1 MAAFASCRRSG
12 WVRLLVVILCAL
24 FIFATLG
31 APPAQALGVESV
43 ALFGLASVL
52 SAATAALGFKLAS
65 NEQGQATLQKMV
77 QDFKT
82 VAWATGFV
90 LVGSKLNGLQNGMD
104 YIKMQVQNGKTY
116 LDSRVFAW
124 VQQWL
129 AENGV
134 YNSGS
139 VSSDISAGNQYSV
152 ASLSLA
158 SFSDSVT
165 AMDSLSMNHYGYGFN
180 SSEFQHLLNL
190 AESESGI
197 DFLSLYDM
205 YFFGSWVQGNGI
217 FYQIVFCKNNG
228 NTGTFYP
235 EYTSNNQYN
244 DYNNISFFPRRYS
257 YSSKSAVISM
267 YFNGSKYQGINQ
279 NDFVNTTIFPQA
291 PLSLTLG
298 TRSENGTV
306 LSVSGSN
313 VGLVVDSNST
323 GLSGTD
329 TLGKDV
335 VDLTLDQVLQKL
347 KDWAQDWFD
356 AGADSATNAA
366 TGALDLPLTVATGAA
381 TANPS
386 IAEDGPLV
394 WFPPFSVPIPNLR
407 TGETDTKT
415 VDQGKENASG
425 VETSTVDVA
434 ENQTVIDSLV
444 NWALSYISPDTGLF
458 SKFPLCV
465 PYDAYLLVTSSL
477 GVDSV
482 GSDSIFGASPGDLD
496 GVVSQDIETYSD
508 FQPIINIKH
517 DFELDGKTYPVELTI
532 DLTPWQP
539 LVTFFREGMALL
551 LVAELIGSE
560 FKRIRGH

>member
-1 MAAFASCRRSG
+1 MAAFASCCRSG

-31 APPAQALGVESV
+31 APPALALGVESV
-43 ALFGLASVL
+43 AVFGLASVL

-104 YIKMQVQNGKTY
+104 YIKMQVKNGKTY
-116 LDSRVFAW
+116 LDARVFAW

-134 YNSGS
+134 YDSGS
-139 VSSDISAGNQYSV
+139 FVPLLNSDYSVFDTGVKYSFTDLTFVNPLSIALFSQYITTWSNYNAYDWTTAVVYFDHTNGYSSDFLPNFFCVFGN
-152 ASLSLA
+152 SLKPHSIDLTKY
-158 SFSDSVT
+158 DSYIRV
-165 AMDSLSMNHYGYGFN
+165 NYNFN
-180 SSEFQHLLNL
+180 SSDTFISAIYFHYGRYESYTTVPSRSSADYSLNHSFISYYTASNIGSL
-190 AESESGI
+190 SSNETGI
-197 DFLSLYDM
+197 
-205 YFFGSWVQGNGI
+205 
-217 FYQIVFCKNNG
+217 
-228 NTGTFYP
+228 
-235 EYTSNNQYN
+235 
-244 DYNNISFFPRRYS
+244 
-257 YSSKSAVISM
+257 
-267 YFNGSKYQGINQ
+267 
-279 NDFVNTTIFPQA
+279 
-291 PLSLTLG
+291 
-298 TRSENGTV
+298 
-306 LSVSGSN
+306 
-313 VGLVVDSNST
+313 
-323 GLSGTD
+323 SGTD

-335 VDLTLDQVLQKL
+335 IDLTLDQILEKF
-347 KDWAQDWFD
+347 KDWAQDWYD

-366 TGALDLPLTVATGAA
+366 VGAKDLPLTVATGAA

-394 WFPPFSVPIPNLR
+394 WFPSFGLPIPSLR

-415 VDQGKENASG
+415 VDQGKENASA
-425 VETSTVDVA
+425 VETPTVDVA
-434 ENQTVIDSLV
+434 ENQSVLDSLV
-444 NWALSYISPDTGLF
+444 NWALGYISPDTGIF

-477 GVDSV
+477 GVDAV

-496 GVVSQDIETYSD
+496 RVVSEGIETYSD

-517 DFELDGKTYPVELTI
+517 DFELDGVTYPLELVI
-532 DLTPWQP
+532 DLRPWQP

-551 LVAELIGSE
+551 LVAELIGAE
-560 FKRIRGH
+560 YKRIRWH

>member
-24 FIFATLG
+24 FIFATL
-31 APPAQALGVESV
+31 AVPPAQALGVESV
-43 ALFGLASVL
+43 AVFGLASVL

-129 AENGV
+129 AKNGV
-134 YNSGS
+134 YNAGQPFYNDSFLSASG
-139 VSSDISAGNQYSV
+139 ITLGQ
-152 ASLSLA
+152 SLGSLL
-158 SFSDSVT
+158 SDSPP
-165 AMDSLSMNHYGYGFN
+165 AGLSSPLISISDALSFFGISELPPNYSKWNTLKCYVGYGSTN
-180 SSEFQHLLNL
+180 STPNYSSVYFCYPSQDGSALSINRKDGYPF
-190 AESESGI
+190 SIGWNGNYSYRYDFSSSSWVSGGTYNYFLWDGLKI
-197 DFLSLYDM
+197 LGLTNFLSTY
-205 YFFGSWVQGNGI
+205 
-217 FYQIVFCKNNG
+217 
-228 NTGTFYP
+228 
-235 EYTSNNQYN
+235 
-244 DYNNISFFPRRYS
+244 
-257 YSSKSAVISM
+257 
-267 YFNGSKYQGINQ
+267 
-279 NDFVNTTIFPQA
+279 
-291 PLSLTLG
+291 
-298 TRSENGTV
+298 
-306 LSVSGSN
+306 GSN
-313 VGLVVDSNST
+313 DT

-335 VDLTLDQVLQKL
+335 VDLTLDQILEKL
-347 KDWAQDWFD
+347 KEWAQDWYD

-366 TGALDLPLTVATGAA
+366 AGAKDLPLTVAAGAA

-386 IAEDGPLV
+386 IAEDGSLV

-415 VDQGKENASG
+415 VDQGKENASAA
-425 VETSTVDVA
+425 ETSTVDVA

-477 GVDSV
+477 GVDAV
-482 GSDSIFGASPGDLD
+482 GSDSIFGASPGDLE
-496 GVVSQDIETYSD
+496 GVVSQDIDTYSD

-539 LVTFFREGMALL
+539 FVTFFREGMALL
-551 LVAELIGSE
+551 LIAELIGSE

>member
-12 WVRLLVVILCAL
+12 CVRVLVLILCAL
-24 FIFATLG
+24 FIFATLA
-31 APPAQALGVESV
+31 APPAHALGVESV
-43 ALFGLASVL
+43 AVFGLASVL

-90 LVGSKLNGLQNGMD
+90 LVGSRLNGLQNGMD

-116 LDSRVFAW
+116 LDERVFAW

-129 AENGV
+129 AQNGV
-134 YNSGS
+134 YNSDS
-139 VSSDISAGNQYSV
+139 VSFPDYSNV
-152 ASLSLA
+152 PTVNRNLLSKSIVLSLFP
-158 SFSDSVT
+158 SESLLLFNNVFQKYNLTDDFLNSNTIQYYYSKLNSSVT
-165 AMDSLSMNHYGYGFN
+165 VYVFENV
-180 SSEFQHLLNL
+180 
-190 AESESGI
+190 AESYNVIKVNDAECVSPYAG
-197 DFLSLYDM
+197 Y
-205 YFFGSWVQGNGI
+205 YFQTDAV
-217 FYQIVFCKNNG
+217 YCK
-228 NTGTFYP
+228 
-235 EYTSNNQYN
+235 
-244 DYNNISFFPRRYS
+244 YS
-257 YSSKSAVISM
+257 YSYGKNTGYS
-267 YFNGSKYQGINQ
+267 QNQ
-279 NDFVNTTIFPQA
+279 N
-291 PLSLTLG
+291 LGYLTLKLAM
-298 TRSENGTV
+298 TKLLNKYTNDIEYYFM
-306 LSVSGSN
+306 SN
-313 VGLVVDSNST
+313 YGNVITSANNT

-347 KDWAQDWFD
+347 KEWAQDWFD
-356 AGADSATNAA
+356 AGADSATNSA
-366 TGALDLPLTVATGAA
+366 TGALDLPLTVSAGAA

-394 WFPPFSVPIPNLR
+394 WFPSFGVPIPTLR
-407 TGETDTKT
+407 SGETDSKT
-415 VDQGKENASG
+415 VDQGKENASA

-444 NWALSYISPDTGLF
+444 NWALNYISPDTGLF

-477 GVDSV
+477 GVDAV
-482 GSDSIFGASPGDLD
+482 GSDSIFGASPGDLE
-496 GVVSQDIETYSD
+496 GVVSQDIDTYSD

-517 DFELDGKTYPVELTI
+517 DFELDGVTYPLDVTI

-539 LVTFFREGMALL
+539 FVTFFREGMALL
-551 LVAELIGSE
+551 LIAELIGSE

>member
-1 MAAFASCRRSG
+1 MAYFASYRRSG
-12 WVRLLVVILCAL
+12 WVRLLVLILCAL

-43 ALFGLASVL
+43 AVFGLASVL
-52 SAATAALGFKLAS
+52 SAATAALGFKLSS

-104 YIKMQVQNGKTY
+104 YIKMQVVNGKTY

-129 AENGV
+129 AQNGV
-134 YNSGS
+134 YNTGSITSTITSSGKYS
-139 VSSDISAGNQYSV
+139 MASISYGSLLSAAS
-152 ASLSLA
+152 SLSLTVPNDFGYTYKPSDFSILYNKA
-158 SFSDSVT
+158 SSEVD
-165 AMDSLSMNHYGYGFN
+165 LSEYDIFIISYWYQSNGILYLINFYKSSGN
-180 SSEFQHLLNL
+180 SSMFTPVVRDNGLWFP
-190 AESESGI
+190 SGYV
-197 DFLSLYDM
+197 FYDKSVIRPQAIM
-205 YFFGSWVQGNGI
+205 RFDGV
-217 FYQIVFCKNNG
+217 
-228 NTGTFYP
+228 
-235 EYTSNNQYN
+235 EYTPVNQSSFIHYNSNFGGQTWSLVPALN
-244 DYNNISFFPRRYS
+244 
-257 YSSKSAVISM
+257 SSST
-267 YFNGSKYQGINQ
+267 GC
-279 NDFVNTTIFPQA
+279 
-291 PLSLTLG
+291 G
-298 TRSENGTV
+298 T
-306 LSVSGSN
+306 SN
-313 VGLVVDSNST
+313 LGLVESASNTT

-335 VDLTLDQVLQKL
+335 VDLTLDQILEKL
-347 KDWAQDWFD
+347 KEWAQDWYD

-366 TGALDLPLTVATGAA
+366 AGAKDLPLTVATGAA

-394 WFPPFSVPIPNLR
+394 WFPPFSIPIPNLR
-407 TGETDTKT
+407 TGETDSKT
-415 VDQGKENASG
+415 VDQGKENASA

-477 GVDSV
+477 GVDAV

-496 GVVSQDIETYSD
+496 GVVSQDTETYSD

-517 DFELDGKTYPVELTI
+517 DFELDGVTYPLDVTI

-551 LVAELIGSE
+551 LVAELIGAE

>member
-12 WVRLLVVILCAL
+12 WVRVLVVILCAL
-24 FIFATLG
+24 FIFATIG
-31 APPAQALGVESV
+31 APPAHALAVESV
-43 ALFGLASVL
+43 AVFGLASVL

-104 YIKMQVQNGKTY
+104 YIKMQVKEGKTY
-116 LDSRVFAW
+116 LDARVFAW

-129 AENGV
+129 AQNGV
-134 YNSGS
+134 YDSGS
-139 VSSDISAGNQYSV
+139 FVPFLNSDYSVFDTGVRYSFTDLTFVNPLSISLFSQYITTWSNYNAYDWTSAVVFFDNTFGYSSDFLPNFFCVFGN
-152 ASLSLA
+152 SLKPHSIDLTRY
-158 SFSDSVT
+158 DSYIRI
-165 AMDSLSMNHYGYGFN
+165 HYNFN
-180 SSEFQHLLNL
+180 SSDTFISAIYFHSGLY
-190 AESESGI
+190 ES
-197 DFLSLYDM
+197 
-205 YFFGSWVQGNGI
+205 
-217 FYQIVFCKNNG
+217 
-228 NTGTFYP
+228 
-235 EYTSNNQYN
+235 YTTVS
-244 DYNNISFFPRRYS
+244 SS
-257 YSSKSAVISM
+257 SSKDYSLNHSFIS
-267 YFNGSKYQGINQ
+267 YYTASNIGSLSSNQ
-279 NDFVNTTIFPQA
+279 
-291 PLSLTLG
+291 
-298 TRSENGTV
+298 
-306 LSVSGSN
+306 
-313 VGLVVDSNST
+313 T

-335 VDLTLDQVLQKL
+335 IDLTLDQILQKL
-347 KDWAQDWFD
+347 KEWAQDWFD

-366 TGALDLPLTVATGAA
+366 TGAQDLPLTVATGAA

-394 WFPPFSVPIPNLR
+394 WFPSFGLPIPKLR

-415 VDQGKENASG
+415 VDQGKENASAA
-425 VETSTVDVA
+425 ETSTVDVA
-434 ENQTVIDSLV
+434 ENQSVINSLV
-444 NWALSYISPDTGLF
+444 NWALNYISPDTGLF

-477 GVDSV
+477 GVDAV
-482 GSDSIFGASPGDLD
+482 GSDSIFGASPGDLE
-496 GVVSQDIETYSD
+496 GVVSQDIDTYSD

-539 LVTFFREGMALL
+539 FVTFFREGMALL
-551 LVAELIGSE
+551 LIAELIGSE

>member
-1 MAAFASCRRSG
+1 MAFFASYRRSG
-12 WVRLLVVILCAL
+12 WVRLLVLILCAL

-43 ALFGLASVL
+43 AVFGLASVL
-52 SAATAALGFKLAS
+52 SAATAALGFKLSS

-129 AENGV
+129 AQNGV
-134 YNSGS
+134 YDAGGVVSDGS
-139 VSSDISAGNQYSV
+139 LLDLSSDSTIY
-152 ASLSLA
+152 
-158 SFSDSVT
+158 T
-165 AMDSLSMNHYGYGFN
+165 DSLSKNSISFSQALEFIGASSLDFSSNRYNVESMWNSDSLCILFTNDSYFPNEHNYFVQYGNSSSWPLIRWEDYSLGNMGASWKSNQSHFSAYYSASSKGWQDFSNSYLNIRQNLVSNHNVVGIMNH
-180 SSEFQHLLNL
+180 
-190 AESESGI
+190 
-197 DFLSLYDM
+197 
-205 YFFGSWVQGNGI
+205 GN
-217 FYQIVFCKNNG
+217 YW
-228 NTGTFYP
+228 
-235 EYTSNNQYN
+235 
-244 DYNNISFFPRRYS
+244 
-257 YSSKSAVISM
+257 
-267 YFNGSKYQGINQ
+267 
-279 NDFVNTTIFPQA
+279 
-291 PLSLTLG
+291 
-298 TRSENGTV
+298 
-306 LSVSGSN
+306 SVSAN
-313 VGLVVDSNST
+313 NT

-335 VDLTLDQVLQKL
+335 VDLTLDQILEKL
-347 KDWAQDWFD
+347 KEWAQDWYD

-366 TGALDLPLTVATGAA
+366 AGAKDLPLTVATGAA

-394 WFPPFSVPIPNLR
+394 WFPPFSIPIPNLR

-415 VDQGKENASG
+415 VDQGKENASA

-477 GVDSV
+477 GVDAV

>member
-24 FIFATLG
+24 FIFATLA

-43 ALFGLASVL
+43 AVFGLASVL

-90 LVGSKLNGLQNGMD
+90 LVGSKLNGLQHGMD

-116 LDSRVFAW
+116 LDERVFAW

-134 YNSGS
+134 YNDGSLTVNIGQTSGQFVLGKNLTLNQTFDVLLS
-139 VSSDISAGNQYSV
+139 FVKYNSSLKKYFDYIISNYPDILNYQYYMIGYNEYTPILTIQGFNDCVFDKNVSIDKYYYNVFNDDHVSKINLLKYDTVGYWSGLRNGIITGGQRT
-152 ASLSLA
+152 L
-158 SFSDSVT
+158 T
-165 AMDSLSMNHYGYGFN
+165 DSLYLSPATWTNYSFTK
-180 SSEFQHLLNL
+180 NL
-190 AESESGI
+190 PELY
-197 DFLSLYDM
+197 LS
-205 YFFGSWVQGNGI
+205 
-217 FYQIVFCKNNG
+217 
-228 NTGTFYP
+228 
-235 EYTSNNQYN
+235 
-244 DYNNISFFPRRYS
+244 
-257 YSSKSAVISM
+257 
-267 YFNGSKYQGINQ
+267 
-279 NDFVNTTIFPQA
+279 
-291 PLSLTLG
+291 SLTDAII
-298 TRSENGTV
+298 N
-306 LSVSGSN
+306 N
-313 VGLVVDSNST
+313 NDT

-335 VDLTLDQVLQKL
+335 VDLTLDQVLEKL
-347 KDWAQDWFD
+347 KEWAQDWFD

-366 TGALDLPLTVATGAA
+366 TGAQDLPLTVATGAA

-415 VDQGKENASG
+415 VDQGKENASAA
-425 VETSTVDVA
+425 ETSTVDVA
-434 ENQTVIDSLV
+434 ENQSVIDSLV

-477 GVDSV
+477 GVDAV

-496 GVVSQDIETYSD
+496 GVVNQDIETYSD
-508 FQPIINIKH
+508 FQPVINIKH
-517 DFELDGKTYPVELTI
+517 DFQLDGATYPIELTI

-551 LVAELIGSE
+551 LVAELIGAE

>member
-1 MAAFASCRRSG
+1 MACFASCRRSG
-12 WVRLLVVILCAL
+12 WVRVLVLILCAL

-43 ALFGLASVL
+43 AVFGLASVL

-116 LDSRVFAW
+116 LDERVFAW
-124 VQQWL
+124 VQHWL

-134 YNSGS
+134 YNSGTVTYPNYVDGS
-139 VSSDISAGNQYSV
+139 Y
-152 ASLSLA
+152 LS
-158 SFSDSVT
+158 FQ
-165 AMDSLSMNHYGYGFN
+165 SM
-180 SSEFQHLLNL
+180 S
-190 AESESGI
+190 
-197 DFLSLYDM
+197 YD
-205 YFFGSWVQGNGI
+205 
-217 FYQIVFCKNNG
+217 
-228 NTGTFYP
+228 
-235 EYTSNNQYN
+235 
-244 DYNNISFFPRRYS
+244 D
-257 YSSKSAVISM
+257 
-267 YFNGSKYQGINQ
+267 
-279 NDFVNTTIFPQA
+279 
-291 PLSLTLG
+291 
-298 TRSENGTV
+298 V
-306 LSVSGSN
+306 LSVLSIYTNISYVSDLVQHFSLDLTDKCIIVATSGTSSISEIQVFSSIPPASRIYQTSESTSELNSFYSVSLSPSIRGMSYTFVNGTYSERSIFVSN
-313 VGLVVDSNST
+313 PPITVRHYSSSVQQFWQYSNYGTANLAANDT

-335 VDLTLDQVLQKL
+335 VDLTLDQVLEKL
-347 KDWAQDWFD
+347 KEWAQDWYD

-366 TGALDLPLTVATGAA
+366 TGAKDLPLTVATGAA

-394 WFPPFSVPIPNLR
+394 WFPPFSIPIPNLR

-415 VDQGKENASG
+415 VDQGKENASA
-425 VETSTVDVA
+425 VETSMDVA
-434 ENQTVIDSLV
+434 ENQSVIDSLV

-477 GVDSV
+477 GVDAV
-482 GSDSIFGASPGDLD
+482 GSDSIFGASPGDLE
-496 GVVSQDIETYSD
+496 GVVSQDIDTYSD
-508 FQPIINIKH
+508 FQPIINIQH
-517 DFELDGKTYPVELTI
+517 DFELDGVTYPLDVTI

-551 LVAELIGSE
+551 LIAELIGSE

>member
-24 FIFATLG
+24 FIFSTFGVPA
-31 APPAQALGVESV
+31 AQALGVESV
-43 ALFGLASVL
+43 AVFGLASVL

-104 YIKMQVQNGKTY
+104 YIKMQVKNGKTY

-124 VQQWL
+124 VQKWL

-134 YNSGS
+134 YNAGSIVYPDYVSGGTLS
-139 VSSDISAGNQYSV
+139 PLVNTSFDTCFSALIASGCNVQAVEDLKSIVSYFDLTMEDGYYYAFSCRGSYRYVYKFKSADT
-152 ASLSLA
+152 SL
-158 SFSDSVT
+158 
-165 AMDSLSMNHYGYGFN
+165 NIR
-180 SSEFQHLLNL
+180 Q
-190 AESESGI
+190 
-197 DFLSLYDM
+197 
-205 YFFGSWVQGNGI
+205 
-217 FYQIVFCKNNG
+217 
-228 NTGTFYP
+228 
-235 EYTSNNQYN
+235 YTSNGKPIDVFYVTMNIIGSSPYYYAVRTSGLSFTSSTSNATSYTMFLKPYNMNIGSDN
-244 DYNNISFFPRRYS
+244 DYFDFSTLTGAV
-257 YSSKSAVISM
+257 SS
-267 YFNGSKYQGINQ
+267 G
-279 NDFVNTTIFPQA
+279 ND
-291 PLSLTLG
+291 
-298 TRSENGTV
+298 
-306 LSVSGSN
+306 
-313 VGLVVDSNST
+313 T

-335 VDLTLDQVLQKL
+335 IDLTLDQILQKL
-347 KDWAQDWFD
+347 KEWAQDWFD

-366 TGALDLPLTVATGAA
+366 TGAQDLPLTVATGAA

-394 WFPPFSVPIPNLR
+394 WFPSFGVPIPTLR

-415 VDQGKENASG
+415 VDQGKENASA

-434 ENQTVIDSLV
+434 ENQSVIDSLV
-444 NWALSYISPDTGLF
+444 NWALIYISPDTGLF

-477 GVDSV
+477 GVDAV

-496 GVVSQDIETYSD
+496 GVVNQDVETYSD

-517 DFELDGKTYPVELTI
+517 DFQLDGATYPIELTI

-551 LVAELIGSE
+551 LVAELIGAE
-560 FKRIRGH
+560 FKRIRWH

>member
-31 APPAQALGVESV
+31 APAAQALGVESV
-43 ALFGLASVL
+43 AVFGLASVL

-104 YIKMQVQNGKTY
+104 YIKMQVKNGKTY
-116 LDSRVFAW
+116 LDARVFAW

-134 YNSGS
+134 YDVGSFSQPLFSGS
-139 VSSDISAGNQYSV
+139 SSFSHTFVSSDFYTGVSVGSILSNYGISV
-152 ASLSLA
+152 P
-158 SFSDSVT
+158 
-165 AMDSLSMNHYGYGFN
+165 
-180 SSEFQHLLNL
+180 SSW
-190 AESESGI
+190 SS
-197 DFLSLYDM
+197 DFLSYVLPSGYCLAFRYSSSGILQELSYGLVDVSMTYDFVITAGGGT
-205 YFFGSWVQGNGI
+205 YWPDAGDFTTTLFTIGSTSFLINSYYNRGYPGGATSFTVAGPNGAR
-217 FYQIVFCKNNG
+217 
-228 NTGTFYP
+228 
-235 EYTSNNQYN
+235 YTSSQLY
-244 DYNNISFFPRRYS
+244 
-257 YSSKSAVISM
+257 
-267 YFNGSKYQGINQ
+267 
-279 NDFVNTTIFPQA
+279 
-291 PLSLTLG
+291 G
-298 TRSENGTV
+298 T
-306 LSVSGSN
+306 N
-313 VGLVVDSNST
+313 VGNLSASNDT

-335 VDLTLDQVLQKL
+335 IDLTLDQILQKL
-347 KDWAQDWFD
+347 KEWAQDWFD

-366 TGALDLPLTVATGAA
+366 TGAQDLPLTVATGAA

-394 WFPPFSVPIPNLR
+394 WFPSFGLPIPSLR
-407 TGETDTKT
+407 TGETDTNT
-415 VDQGKENASG
+415 VDQGKENASAA
-425 VETSTVDVA
+425 ETSTVDVA
-434 ENQTVIDSLV
+434 ENQSVINSLV
-444 NWALSYISPDTGLF
+444 NWALNYISPDTGLF

-496 GVVSQDIETYSD
+496 GVVNQDIETYSD

-517 DFELDGKTYPVELTI
+517 DFHLDGATYPIELTI

-551 LVAELIGSE
+551 LVAELIGAE
-560 FKRIRGH
+560 FKRIRGIK

>member
-12 WVRLLVVILCAL
+12 FVRVLVVILCAF

-31 APPAQALGVESV
+31 APAAQALGVESV
-43 ALFGLASVL
+43 AVFGLASVL

-104 YIKMQVQNGKTY
+104 YIKMQVKNGKTY

-124 VQQWL
+124 VQKWL

-134 YNSGS
+134 YNAGVHVPGSDFVVGAQFSGYYGGVTDFVSRFDQYVSGSSDRFKSVVQHYNISVDSPLLFSLSYYRGYIWSVGVIKTLPVKSTLKFFDYGLSPYYSYIYSTDDYGTNFVQDIYRVYENGTFESILNNKQYSQELPVSLEIRQVSSHYEGLLSNLDS
-139 VSSDISAGNQYSV
+139 VSSA
-152 ASLSLA
+152 
-158 SFSDSVT
+158 
-165 AMDSLSMNHYGYGFN
+165 
-180 SSEFQHLLNL
+180 
-190 AESESGI
+190 
-197 DFLSLYDM
+197 
-205 YFFGSWVQGNGI
+205 
-217 FYQIVFCKNNG
+217 
-228 NTGTFYP
+228 
-235 EYTSNNQYN
+235 N
-244 DYNNISFFPRRYS
+244 D
-257 YSSKSAVISM
+257 
-267 YFNGSKYQGINQ
+267 
-279 NDFVNTTIFPQA
+279 
-291 PLSLTLG
+291 
-298 TRSENGTV
+298 
-306 LSVSGSN
+306 
-313 VGLVVDSNST
+313 T

-335 VDLTLDQVLQKL
+335 IDLTLDQILENL
-347 KDWAQDWFD
+347 KEWAQDWFD

-366 TGALDLPLTVATGAA
+366 TGAQDLPLTVATGAA

-394 WFPPFSVPIPNLR
+394 WFPSFGLPIPSLR

-415 VDQGKENASG
+415 VDQGKENASA

-434 ENQTVIDSLV
+434 ENQSVLDSLV
-444 NWALSYISPDTGLF
+444 NWALGYISPDTGIF

-477 GVDSV
+477 GVDAV

-496 GVVSQDIETYSD
+496 GVVTEGIETYSD

-517 DFELDGKTYPVELTI
+517 DFELDGVTYPLELVI
-532 DLTPWQP
+532 DLRPWQP

-551 LVAELIGSE
+551 LIAELIGAE
-560 FKRIRGH
+560 FKRIRWH

>member
-24 FIFATLG
+24 FIFATLA

-43 ALFGLASVL
+43 AVFGLASVL

-90 LVGSKLNGLQNGMD
+90 LVGSKLNGLQHGMD

-129 AENGV
+129 AQNGV
-134 YNSGS
+134 YNSGDYHYGDYA
-139 VSSDISAGNQYSV
+139 VGDV
-152 ASLSLA
+152 VK
-158 SFSDSVT
+158 FSDTSW
-165 AMDSLSMNHYGYGFN
+165 DSLTSAIN
-180 SSEFQHLLNL
+180 SSKGE
-190 AESESGI
+190 
-197 DFLSLYDM
+197 
-205 YFFGSWVQGNGI
+205 
-217 FYQIVFCKNNG
+217 K
-228 NTGTFYP
+228 
-235 EYTSNNQYN
+235 YTSILNQIKEKYN
-244 DYNNISFFPRRYS
+244 LDLAGKCYYVLSDGVSTASIYVLNKIPSELTVAKDTYHSGSVLVLKLPEEYQNGVEYYS
-257 YSSKSAVISM
+257 YYRWGLNFGTSIRDTLVYGWQFPLGFDSRGSSIYCSN
-267 YFNGSKYQGINQ
+267 Y
-279 NDFVNTTIFPQA
+279 A
-291 PLSLTLG
+291 PL
-298 TRSENGTV
+298 
-306 LSVSGSN
+306 
-313 VGLVVDSNST
+313 VGANDT

-347 KDWAQDWFD
+347 KEWAQDWFD

-415 VDQGKENASG
+415 VDQGKENASS
-425 VETSTVDVA
+425 VETSTDVA
-434 ENQTVIDSLV
+434 ENQSVIDSLV

-482 GSDSIFGASPGDLD
+482 GSDSIFGASPGDLE

-508 FQPIINIKH
+508 FQPIINIHH
-517 DFELDGKTYPVELTI
+517 DFELDGVTYPLDMTI

>member
-12 WVRLLVVILCAL
+12 WVRVLVVILCAL
-24 FIFATLG
+24 FIFATIG

-43 ALFGLASVL
+43 AVFGLASVL
-52 SAATAALGFKLAS
+52 SAATAALGFKLSS

-90 LVGSKLNGLQNGMD
+90 LVGSKLNGLKNGMD

-116 LDSRVFAW
+116 LDARVFAW

-129 AENGV
+129 AKNGV
-134 YNSGS
+134 YDSSSSSIDNPSYVVGHTYKITLVTGLTYSQLFSLLGVS
-139 VSSDISAGNQYSV
+139 VGDWSPSV
-152 ASLSLA
+152 
-158 SFSDSVT
+158 
-165 AMDSLSMNHYGYGFN
+165 FN
-180 SSEFQHLLNL
+180 SSIPANTFVSVGTNSNKIVDELRYWSVDSNFDFNL
-190 AESESGI
+190 IYTDGVWYNGYDKGFVYSNTSQV
-197 DFLSLYDM
+197 LSYGYMATGYD
-205 YFFGSWVQGNGI
+205 SWVNK
-217 FYQIVFCKNNG
+217 Y
-228 NTGTFYP
+228 NTGIRVVVPFMASRLGFY
-235 EYTSNNQYN
+235 
-244 DYNNISFFPRRYS
+244 
-257 YSSKSAVISM
+257 
-267 YFNGSKYQGINQ
+267 
-279 NDFVNTTIFPQA
+279 
-291 PLSLTLG
+291 
-298 TRSENGTV
+298 
-306 LSVSGSN
+306 GSN
-313 VGLVVDSNST
+313 VGQLSEPDNNT

-335 VDLTLDQVLQKL
+335 VDLTLDQVLEKL
-347 KDWAQDWFD
+347 KEWAQDWYD

-366 TGALDLPLTVATGAA
+366 TGAKDLPLTVATGAA

-415 VDQGKENASG
+415 VDQGKENASA
-425 VETSTVDVA
+425 VETSTDVA
-434 ENQTVIDSLV
+434 ENQSVIDSLV

-477 GVDSV
+477 GVDAV

-551 LVAELIGSE
+551 LIAELIGAE

>member
-12 WVRLLVVILCAL
+12 SVRFLVLILCAL

-43 ALFGLASVL
+43 AVFGLASVL
-52 SAATAALGFKLAS
+52 SAATAALGFKLSS

-104 YIKMQVQNGKTY
+104 YIKMHVQEGKTY
-116 LDSRVFAW
+116 LDARVFAW

-129 AENGV
+129 AKNGV
-134 YNSGS
+134 YDEG
-139 VSSDISAGNQYSV
+139 
-152 ASLSLA
+152 
-158 SFSDSVT
+158 
-165 AMDSLSMNHYGYGFN
+165 
-180 SSEFQHLLNL
+180 
-190 AESESGI
+190 GI
-197 DFLSLYDM
+197 
-205 YFFGSWVQGNGI
+205 
-217 FYQIVFCKNNG
+217 
-228 NTGTFYP
+228 
-235 EYTSNNQYN
+235 
-244 DYNNISFFPRRYS
+244 
-257 YSSKSAVISM
+257 A
-267 YFNGSKYQGINQ
+267 
-279 NDFVNTTIFPQA
+279 
-291 PLSLTLG
+291 
-298 TRSENGTV
+298 
-306 LSVSGSN
+306 
-313 VGLVVDSNST
+313 VDSNMFSEQGILNASGGASSFPIGVNWRLKDGSFFIRDSATFSFSEVQTYFHLDGLPNISGSYPWDTVRWVCGWNKKNNKFCIVYSRNNSFSLSIQSVNGVRRLSASMSPEGYTSTDNGKTWRFEDYYSPDYLWTLDGSNDVNGLANFLPMVNSANNT

-335 VDLTLDQVLQKL
+335 VDLTLDQILEKL
-347 KDWAQDWFD
+347 KEWAQDWYD

-366 TGALDLPLTVATGAA
+366 TGAKDLPLTVATGAA

-415 VDQGKENASG
+415 VDQGKENASS
-425 VETSTVDVA
+425 VETSTDVA
-434 ENQTVIDSLV
+434 ENQSVIDSLV
-444 NWALSYISPDTGLF
+444 NWALNYISPDTGLF

-477 GVDSV
+477 GVDAV

-517 DFELDGKTYPVELTI
+517 DFQLDGATYPLELVI

-551 LVAELIGSE
+551 LIAELIGAE

>member
-12 WVRLLVVILCAL
+12 FVRVLVVILCAL
-24 FIFATLG
+24 FILATLA

-43 ALFGLASVL
+43 AVFGLASVL
-52 SAATAALGFKLAS
+52 SAVTAALGFKLAS
-65 NEQGQATLQKMV
+65 NDQGQATLEKMV

-116 LDSRVFAW
+116 LDARVFAW

-129 AENGV
+129 AQNGV
-134 YNSGS
+134 YETSGISIDYSELDNFKSGYIS
-139 VSSDISAGNQYSV
+139 VSNLFFSATLSDVISAAAATGKFPDDAISK
-152 ASLSLA
+152 
-158 SFSDSVT
+158 
-165 AMDSLSMNHYGYGFN
+165 FN
-180 SSEFQHLLNL
+180 SMASEYNLYNSSHYVGFCLSYSARGIAYIACYPKSCFSSWSKSGGYWGISHIKRDDYPENKFGYYDYCSTYEGGKFHKSTYTTYFDRLYAGL
-190 AESESGI
+190 AENAG
-197 DFLSLYDM
+197 DW
-205 YFFGSWVQGNGI
+205 YFYGVGS
-217 FYQIVFCKNNG
+217 Y
-228 NTGTFYP
+228 
-235 EYTSNNQYN
+235 
-244 DYNNISFFPRRYS
+244 
-257 YSSKSAVISM
+257 
-267 YFNGSKYQGINQ
+267 
-279 NDFVNTTIFPQA
+279 
-291 PLSLTLG
+291 
-298 TRSENGTV
+298 
-306 LSVSGSN
+306 SVSGN
-313 VGLVVDSNST
+313 DT

-347 KDWAQDWFD
+347 KECAQDWFD

-415 VDQGKENASG
+415 VDQGKENASAA
-425 VETSTVDVA
+425 EASTVDVA
-434 ENQTVIDSLV
+434 ENQSVIDSLV
-444 NWALSYISPDTGLF
+444 NWALNYISPDTGLF

-477 GVDSV
+477 GVDAV
-482 GSDSIFGASPGDLD
+482 GSDSIFGASPGDLE
-496 GVVSQDIETYSD
+496 GVVSQDIDTYSD

-517 DFELDGKTYPVELTI
+517 DFELDGKTYPVDFTI

-551 LVAELIGSE
+551 LVAGLIGSE

>member
-1 MAAFASCRRSG
+1 MAAFASFRRSG
-12 WVRLLVVILCAL
+12 WVRLLVVILCAF
-24 FIFATLG
+24 FIFATLA

-43 ALFGLASVL
+43 AVFGLASVL

-116 LDSRVFAW
+116 LDARVFAW

-129 AENGV
+129 AQNGV
-134 YNSGS
+134 YNSSASIDSNIDLSGS
-139 VSSDISAGNQYSV
+139 GSLVSTLPRLSYSEFYNYCSSVYDSQDMQHFNSLITQYS
-152 ASLSLA
+152 
-158 SFSDSVT
+158 
-165 AMDSLSMNHYGYGFN
+165 
-180 SSEFQHLLNL
+180 
-190 AESESGI
+190 I
-197 DFLSLYDM
+197 DFSFYSAFEFYKSVD
-205 YFFGSWVQGNGI
+205 GSNHRYYYI
-217 FYQIVFCKNNG
+217 FCA
-228 NTGTFYP
+228 
-235 EYTSNNQYN
+235 SNN
-244 DYNNISFFPRRYS
+244 
-257 YSSKSAVISM
+257 
-267 YFNGSKYQGINQ
+267 SKYKK
-279 NDFVNTTIFPQA
+279 DWHWEA
-291 PLSLTLG
+291 YSA
-298 TRSENGTV
+298 
-306 LSVSGSN
+306 LSVSDMVKFGDGSPGTVYN
-313 VGLVVDSNST
+313 QMMYIGLFTDLNSKEQGQTIVSNIGRYVDGNDT

-335 VDLTLDQVLQKL
+335 VDLTLDQVLEKL
-347 KDWAQDWFD
+347 KEWAQDWFD
-356 AGADSATNAA
+356 TGADSVTNSA

-394 WFPPFSVPIPNLR
+394 WFPSFGVPVPTLR

-415 VDQGKENASG
+415 VDQGKENASSA
-425 VETSTVDVA
+425 ETSTVDVA

-477 GVDSV
+477 GVDAV

-496 GVVSQDIETYSD
+496 GVVNQDIETYSD
-508 FQPIINIKH
+508 FQPVINIKH
-517 DFELDGKTYPVELTI
+517 DFQLDGATYPIELTI

-551 LVAELIGSE
+551 LVAELIGAE

>member
-1 MAAFASCRRSG
+1 MACFASYRRSG
-12 WVRLLVVILCAL
+12 WVRFLVLILCAL
-24 FIFATLG
+24 FIVATIG
-31 APPAQALGVESV
+31 APPAHALGVESV
-43 ALFGLASVL
+43 AVFGLASVL

-134 YNSGS
+134 YNST
-139 VSSDISAGNQYSV
+139 QYV
-152 ASLSLA
+152 NP
-158 SFSDSVT
+158 SFSDGDKYKPVVSMSQDQVLNLFNSNDSSIFSSVISHFNLHLT
-165 AMDSLSMNHYGYGFN
+165 DKIFELMRVYHNGKYRWDVMIFNDTIMNNSYSVESLVSTGVTYFYIGPFSVSTYYYNGSSFIHTTTSTYLHLGYYSFDNSPYNPTIGCSNSVVVSLS
-180 SSEFQHLLNL
+180 
-190 AESESGI
+190 
-197 DFLSLYDM
+197 
-205 YFFGSWVQGNGI
+205 
-217 FYQIVFCKNNG
+217 
-228 NTGTFYP
+228 
-235 EYTSNNQYN
+235 SN
-244 DYNNISFFPRRYS
+244 D
-257 YSSKSAVISM
+257 
-267 YFNGSKYQGINQ
+267 
-279 NDFVNTTIFPQA
+279 
-291 PLSLTLG
+291 
-298 TRSENGTV
+298 
-306 LSVSGSN
+306 
-313 VGLVVDSNST
+313 T

-335 VDLTLDQVLQKL
+335 IDLTLDQVLQKL
-347 KDWAQDWFD
+347 KEWAQDWFD

-366 TGALDLPLTVATGAA
+366 TGAQDLPLTVATGAA

-415 VDQGKENASG
+415 VDQGKENASAS
-425 VETSTVDVA
+425 ETSTVDVA

-444 NWALSYISPDTGLF
+444 NWALNYISPDTGLF

-477 GVDSV
+477 GVDAV
-482 GSDSIFGASPGDLD
+482 GSDTIFGASPGDLE
-496 GVVSQDIETYSD
+496 GVVSQDIDTYSD

-517 DFELDGKTYPVELTI
+517 DFELDGATYPIELTI

-551 LVAELIGSE
+551 LVAELIGAE

>member
-1 MAAFASCRRSG
+1 MASFASYRRSG
-12 WVRLLVVILCAL
+12 WVRLLVLILCAL
-24 FIFATLG
+24 FIFATIG
-31 APPAQALGVESV
+31 APHAQALGVESV
-43 ALFGLASVL
+43 AVFGLASVL
-52 SAATAALGFKLAS
+52 SAATAALGFKLS
-65 NEQGQATLQKMV
+65 SDEQGQATLQKMV

-104 YIKMQVQNGKTY
+104 YIKMQVANGKTY

-129 AENGV
+129 AKNGV
-134 YNSGS
+134 YDVSDYVVNDDYFNSLVDGSS
-139 VSSDISAGNQYSV
+139 VSIQNNSFSSVFSAFSSYFSDKNIDFSV
-152 ASLSLA
+152 FQSIINHYNLSLDGKIFNMYYDDA
-158 SFSDSVT
+158 TSEYRFNVANDVYDSGIVAKYDGYNNGTRGHSDYATARFSDTTSSYNAKFYRSV
-165 AMDSLSMNHYGYGFN
+165 
-180 SSEFQHLLNL
+180 
-190 AESESGI
+190 
-197 DFLSLYDM
+197 
-205 YFFGSWVQGNGI
+205 NG
-217 FYQIVFCKNNG
+217 VF
-228 NTGTFYP
+228 
-235 EYTSNNQYN
+235 S
-244 DYNNISFFPRRYS
+244 
-257 YSSKSAVISM
+257 
-267 YFNGSKYQGINQ
+267 
-279 NDFVNTTIFPQA
+279 
-291 PLSLTLG
+291 
-298 TRSENGTV
+298 
-306 LSVSGSN
+306 SGSN
-313 VGLVVDSNST
+313 VVMNTVFLTPVWFLSDSRYSYYIGSSVSISAIGNNNT

-335 VDLTLDQVLQKL
+335 VDLTLDQVLEKL
-347 KDWAQDWFD
+347 KEWAQDWYD

-366 TGALDLPLTVATGAA
+366 TGAKDLPLTVATGAA

-394 WFPPFSVPIPNLR
+394 WFPPFSIPIPNLR

-415 VDQGKENASG
+415 VDQGKENASA

-477 GVDSV
+477 GVDAV

-517 DFELDGKTYPVELTI
+517 DFQLDGATYPLELVI

-551 LVAELIGSE
+551 LIAELIGAE

>member
-12 WVRLLVVILCAL
+12 WVRVLVVILCAL

-43 ALFGLASVL
+43 AVFGLASVL
-52 SAATAALGFKLAS
+52 SAATAALGFKLSS

-134 YNSGS
+134 YDSGS
-139 VSSDISAGNQYSV
+139 IVYPDYVSGGTLSPLVNNSFDTCFSALIAAGCNVQAVEDLKSIVSYFDLTMEDGYYYSFSCRGSYRYVYKFKSADTSLSIRQYTENSKPIDVFYVTLNIIGSSPYYYGVRTSSLSFSSSTSYATYYTMFLNPYIMNIGSNKDYFDFSTLSGAVSSGN
-152 ASLSLA
+152 
-158 SFSDSVT
+158 D
-165 AMDSLSMNHYGYGFN
+165 
-180 SSEFQHLLNL
+180 
-190 AESESGI
+190 
-197 DFLSLYDM
+197 
-205 YFFGSWVQGNGI
+205 
-217 FYQIVFCKNNG
+217 
-228 NTGTFYP
+228 
-235 EYTSNNQYN
+235 
-244 DYNNISFFPRRYS
+244 
-257 YSSKSAVISM
+257 
-267 YFNGSKYQGINQ
+267 
-279 NDFVNTTIFPQA
+279 
-291 PLSLTLG
+291 
-298 TRSENGTV
+298 
-306 LSVSGSN
+306 
-313 VGLVVDSNST
+313 T

-335 VDLTLDQVLQKL
+335 IDLTLDQVLEKL
-347 KDWAQDWFD
+347 KEWAQDWFD

-366 TGALDLPLTVATGAA
+366 TGAQDLPLTVATGAA

-415 VDQGKENASG
+415 VDQGKENASS
-425 VETSTVDVA
+425 VETSTDVA
-434 ENQTVIDSLV
+434 ENQSVIDSLV

-477 GVDSV
+477 GVDAV

>member
-43 ALFGLASVL
+43 AVFGLASVL

-90 LVGSKLNGLQNGMD
+90 LVGSKLNGLQDGMD

-116 LDSRVFAW
+116 LDSRVLAW

-129 AENGV
+129 AKNGV
-134 YNSGS
+134 YETSGISIDYSELDNFKSGYIS
-139 VSSDISAGNQYSV
+139 VSNLFFSATLSDVISASAATGKFPDDAISKFN
-152 ASLSLA
+152 SLA
-158 SFSDSVT
+158 SEYN
-165 AMDSLSMNHYGYGFN
+165 LYN
-180 SSEFQHLLNL
+180 SSDYV
-190 AESESGI
+190 G
-197 DFLSLYDM
+197 
-205 YFFGSWVQGNGI
+205 
-217 FYQIVFCKNNG
+217 FCL
-228 NTGTFYP
+228 
-235 EYTSNNQYN
+235 
-244 DYNNISFFPRRYS
+244 S
-257 YSSKSAVISM
+257 YSSRGIAYIACYPKSCFAIWSKSGGYWGISHVERHDYPENKFGYYDYCTTYDGGKFHKSTYTT
-267 YFNGSKYQGINQ
+267 YFDRLQTGLAEQAGDWYFYGVGSY
-279 NDFVNTTIFPQA
+279 
-291 PLSLTLG
+291 
-298 TRSENGTV
+298 
-306 LSVSGSN
+306 SVSGN
-313 VGLVVDSNST
+313 DT

-347 KDWAQDWFD
+347 KEWAQDWFD

-415 VDQGKENASG
+415 VDQGKENASAA
-425 VETSTVDVA
+425 ETSTVDVA

-477 GVDSV
+477 GVEAV
-482 GSDSIFGASPGDLD
+482 GSDSIFGASPGDLE

-517 DFELDGKTYPVELTI
+517 DFELDGVTYPIELVI
-532 DLTPWQP
+532 DLTSWQP

>member
-1 MAAFASCRRSG
+1 MAAFASYRRSG
-12 WVRLLVVILCAL
+12 WVRVLVLILCAL
-24 FIFATLG
+24 FIFSTIG
-31 APPAQALGVESV
+31 APPAHALGVESV
-43 ALFGLASVL
+43 AVFGLASVL

-104 YIKMQVQNGKTY
+104 YIKMQVLNGKTY
-116 LDSRVFAW
+116 LDERVFAW

-129 AENGV
+129 AQNGV
-134 YNSGS
+134 YAVEGVQFPSYTNGQVISFSGHSLASMQSFYSVEEFSNFSSVFSHFNLDSSGSFPFNLSKNTSSSYTSYGVTYCSWLSYDYPISVILNSVFTTLYCDAAKLYGTHYYYYVNVYNDGSTSFNSRFLVDGYQTYALKFVSDARSSVFSNVGSFS
-139 VSSDISAGNQYSV
+139 VSSGN
-152 ASLSLA
+152 
-158 SFSDSVT
+158 D
-165 AMDSLSMNHYGYGFN
+165 
-180 SSEFQHLLNL
+180 
-190 AESESGI
+190 
-197 DFLSLYDM
+197 
-205 YFFGSWVQGNGI
+205 
-217 FYQIVFCKNNG
+217 
-228 NTGTFYP
+228 
-235 EYTSNNQYN
+235 
-244 DYNNISFFPRRYS
+244 
-257 YSSKSAVISM
+257 
-267 YFNGSKYQGINQ
+267 
-279 NDFVNTTIFPQA
+279 
-291 PLSLTLG
+291 
-298 TRSENGTV
+298 
-306 LSVSGSN
+306 
-313 VGLVVDSNST
+313 T

-335 VDLTLDQVLQKL
+335 IDLTLDQILQKL
-347 KDWAQDWFD
+347 KEWAQDWFD

-366 TGALDLPLTVATGAA
+366 TGALDLPLTVSAGAA

-394 WFPPFSVPIPNLR
+394 WFPSFGVPVPTLR

-415 VDQGKENASG
+415 VDQGKENASA

-477 GVDSV
+477 GVDAV
-482 GSDSIFGASPGDLD
+482 GSDSIFGASPGDLE
-496 GVVSQDIETYSD
+496 GVVSQDIDTYSD

-517 DFELDGKTYPVELTI
+517 DFELDGVTYPLDLTI

-551 LVAELIGSE
+551 LVAELIGTE

>member
-24 FIFATLG
+24 FIFATLA

-43 ALFGLASVL
+43 AVFGLASVL
-52 SAATAALGFKLAS
+52 SAATAALGFKLA
-65 NEQGQATLQKMV
+65 NNAEGQATLQKMV

-116 LDSRVFAW
+116 LDERVFAW

-134 YNSGS
+134 YDSGEYVNPSFNEGDLYKPSVKMSVDQLLALFPSSDAEKFSSVISHFNLDLNNRIIEFQRIYFKRNRWIVLVFPNTVFNESYS
-139 VSSDISAGNQYSV
+139 VSFDSFGFARTSFISGINGYYLDS
-152 ASLSLA
+152 
-158 SFSDSVT
+158 SDS
-165 AMDSLSMNHYGYGFN
+165 
-180 SSEFQHLLNL
+180 
-190 AESESGI
+190 
-197 DFLSLYDM
+197 
-205 YFFGSWVQGNGI
+205 
-217 FYQIVFCKNNG
+217 
-228 NTGTFYP
+228 
-235 EYTSNNQYN
+235 
-244 DYNNISFFPRRYS
+244 
-257 YSSKSAVISM
+257 
-267 YFNGSKYQGINQ
+267 FNGSLFTNPLNLGYYSIPNEGYSP
-279 NDFVNTTIFPQA
+279 TIGCSNA
-291 PLSLTLG
+291 
-298 TRSENGTV
+298 V
-306 LSVSGSN
+306 LVSQSSHN
-313 VGLVVDSNST
+313 T

-335 VDLTLDQVLQKL
+335 IDLTLDQVLQKL
-347 KDWAQDWFD
+347 KEWAQDWFD

-394 WFPPFSVPIPNLR
+394 WFPSFGVPLPTLR

-415 VDQGKENASG
+415 VDQGKENASA

-434 ENQTVIDSLV
+434 ENQSVIDSLV

-477 GVDSV
+477 GVNAV
-482 GSDSIFGASPGDLD
+482 GSDSIFGASPGDLE
-496 GVVSQDIETYSD
+496 GVVSQDIDTYSD

-517 DFELDGKTYPVELTI
+517 DFELDGVTYPLDVTI

>member
-1 MAAFASCRRSG
+1 MAAFASSRRSG
-12 WVRLLVVILCAL
+12 WVRLLVLILCAL

-43 ALFGLASVL
+43 AVFGLASVL
-52 SAATAALGFKLAS
+52 SAATAALGFKLSS

-116 LDSRVFAW
+116 LDARVFAW

-129 AENGV
+129 AQNGV
-134 YNSGS
+134 YDAGS
-139 VSSDISAGNQYSV
+139 STVIDYNIGQTVSSLSNSRDVFTYLYNKCYSDIN
-152 ASLSLA
+152 
-158 SFSDSVT
+158 
-165 AMDSLSMNHYGYGFN
+165 
-180 SSEFQHLLNL
+180 
-190 AESESGI
+190 
-197 DFLSLYDM
+197 
-205 YFFGSWVQGNGI
+205 
-217 FYQIVFCKNNG
+217 
-228 NTGTFYP
+228 
-235 EYTSNNQYN
+235 
-244 DYNNISFFPRRYS
+244 
-257 YSSKSAVISM
+257 SAVISEYND
-267 YFNGSKYQGINQ
+267 YFLSSYEIALNQAKVLDSSVNEFSYVTLYCQNGWYTIYSFYPNYSAVGSIYASGKDLYQ
-279 NDFVNTTIFPQA
+279 DFKASAKVDVYVSNKSISSSNVHSF
-291 PLSLTLG
+291 S
-298 TRSENGTV
+298 
-306 LSVSGSN
+306 SGS
-313 VGLVVDSNST
+313 LVVNNGYRFSNSNRDLSMWSVLNLVT
-323 GLSGTD
+323 TANNIGLSGTD

-335 VDLTLDQVLQKL
+335 VDLTLDQVLEKL
-347 KDWAQDWFD
+347 KEWAQDWYD

-366 TGALDLPLTVATGAA
+366 TGAKDLPLTVATGAA

-394 WFPPFSVPIPNLR
+394 WFPPFSIPIPNLR
-407 TGETDTKT
+407 TGETDTNT
-415 VDQGKENASG
+415 VDQGKENVSA
-425 VETSTVDVA
+425 VETSTDVA
-434 ENQTVIDSLV
+434 ENQSVIDSLV

-477 GVDSV
+477 GVDAV

-496 GVVSQDIETYSD
+496 GVVSQDTETYSD

-517 DFELDGKTYPVELTI
+517 DFELDGVNYPLDVTI

-551 LVAELIGSE
+551 LVAELIGAE

>member
-1 MAAFASCRRSG
+1 MASFASYRRSG
-12 WVRLLVVILCAL
+12 WVRFLVLILCAL
-24 FIFATLG
+24 FIAATLG

-43 ALFGLASVL
+43 AVFGLASVL
-52 SAATAALGFKLAS
+52 SAATAALGFKLSS

-139 VSSDISAGNQYSV
+139 STVHDYSVGETVSSLSNSRDVFTYFYNKCYSDINKNVISDYNKYF
-152 ASLSLA
+152 LA
-158 SFSDSVT
+158 SYEIALEKAKSLDSSVDEFSYVTLGCQNGWFTDYSFYPNYSPVGSIYQKGNDLVQDFNASSRVNVTVGNSEIYRSSVDT
-165 AMDSLSMNHYGYGFN
+165 FD
-180 SSEFQHLLNL
+180 
-190 AESESGI
+190 
-197 DFLSLYDM
+197 
-205 YFFGSWVQGNGI
+205 FGSLVVN
-217 FYQIVFCKNNG
+217 NNG
-228 NTGTFYP
+228 YRFSNYNRDLDMWSSVNLVT
-235 EYTSNNQYN
+235 TSNN
-244 DYNNISFFPRRYS
+244 
-257 YSSKSAVISM
+257 
-267 YFNGSKYQGINQ
+267 
-279 NDFVNTTIFPQA
+279 
-291 PLSLTLG
+291 
-298 TRSENGTV
+298 
-306 LSVSGSN
+306 
-313 VGLVVDSNST
+313 T

-347 KDWAQDWFD
+347 KEWAQDWFD

-366 TGALDLPLTVATGAA
+366 TGALDLPLTVSAGAA

-394 WFPPFSVPIPNLR
+394 WFPSFGVPVPTLR

-415 VDQGKENASG
+415 VDQGKENASAA
-425 VETSTVDVA
+425 ETSTVDVA
-434 ENQTVIDSLV
+434 ENQSVIDSLV

-477 GVDSV
+477 GVGAVD
-482 GSDSIFGASPGDLD
+482 SDSIFGASPGDLE

-517 DFELDGKTYPVELTI
+517 DFELDGVTYPLDVTI

-539 LVTFFREGMALL
+539 FVTFFREGMALL

>member
-12 WVRLLVVILCAL
+12 WVRVLVVILCAF

-31 APPAQALGVESV
+31 APAAQALGVESV
-43 ALFGLASVL
+43 AVFGLASVL

-104 YIKMQVQNGKTY
+104 YIKMQVKNGKTY

-129 AENGV
+129 AQNGV
-134 YNSGS
+134 YSEAGFQFPSYTNGQVISFVGNSLTSMQPFYSEEEFSFFNLVFSHFNLDSSGSFPFYLDKYTFSRYVRYSVIYCSSLSKDYPITVVENEVSNNLYFTGARLYGTHYYYYYDVYNDGSTLFNSRLLNDGYQPYPLTFVSNEQNSTSLFSNVGSFS
-139 VSSDISAGNQYSV
+139 VSSGN
-152 ASLSLA
+152 
-158 SFSDSVT
+158 D
-165 AMDSLSMNHYGYGFN
+165 
-180 SSEFQHLLNL
+180 
-190 AESESGI
+190 
-197 DFLSLYDM
+197 
-205 YFFGSWVQGNGI
+205 
-217 FYQIVFCKNNG
+217 
-228 NTGTFYP
+228 
-235 EYTSNNQYN
+235 
-244 DYNNISFFPRRYS
+244 
-257 YSSKSAVISM
+257 
-267 YFNGSKYQGINQ
+267 
-279 NDFVNTTIFPQA
+279 
-291 PLSLTLG
+291 
-298 TRSENGTV
+298 
-306 LSVSGSN
+306 
-313 VGLVVDSNST
+313 T

-335 VDLTLDQVLQKL
+335 IDLTLDQVLEKL
-347 KDWAQDWFD
+347 KEWAQDWFD

-366 TGALDLPLTVATGAA
+366 TGAQDLPLTVATGAA

-394 WFPPFSVPIPNLR
+394 WFPSFGLPVPTLR

-415 VDQGKENASG
+415 VDQGKENSSA

-434 ENQTVIDSLV
+434 ENQSVIDSLV
-444 NWALSYISPDTGLF
+444 NWALNYISPDTGLF

-477 GVDSV
+477 GVDAV
-482 GSDSIFGASPGDLD
+482 GSDSIFGSSPGDLD
-496 GVVSQDIETYSD
+496 GVVTEGIETYSD

-517 DFELDGKTYPVELTI
+517 DFELDGVTYPLELVI
-532 DLTPWQP
+532 DLRPWQP

-551 LVAELIGSE
+551 LVAELIGAE
-560 FKRIRGH
+560 YKRIRWH

>member
-1 MAAFASCRRSG
+1 MAAFASYRRSG
-12 WVRLLVVILCAL
+12 WVRLLVLILCAL
-24 FIFATLG
+24 FIFATIG

-43 ALFGLASVL
+43 AVFGLASVL
-52 SAATAALGFKLAS
+52 SAATAALGFKLSS
-65 NEQGQATLQKMV
+65 NEQGQAMLQKMV

-129 AENGV
+129 AKNGV
-134 YNSGS
+134 YDSGS
-139 VSSDISAGNQYSV
+139 IVYPDYVAGGTLSPLVNNSFDNCFSALIAAGCNVQAVEDLKSIVSHFGLTMEDGYYYSFSCRGSYRYVYKFKSADTSLNIRQYRVNGEFIDVFYVNLNIVGSSPYYYAVRDSGLSFSSSTSNATYYTMFLNPYISNIGSNKDYFDFSTLTGAVSSGN
-152 ASLSLA
+152 
-158 SFSDSVT
+158 D
-165 AMDSLSMNHYGYGFN
+165 
-180 SSEFQHLLNL
+180 
-190 AESESGI
+190 
-197 DFLSLYDM
+197 
-205 YFFGSWVQGNGI
+205 
-217 FYQIVFCKNNG
+217 
-228 NTGTFYP
+228 
-235 EYTSNNQYN
+235 
-244 DYNNISFFPRRYS
+244 
-257 YSSKSAVISM
+257 
-267 YFNGSKYQGINQ
+267 
-279 NDFVNTTIFPQA
+279 
-291 PLSLTLG
+291 
-298 TRSENGTV
+298 
-306 LSVSGSN
+306 
-313 VGLVVDSNST
+313 T

-329 TLGKDV
+329 TLGEDV
-335 VDLTLDQVLQKL
+335 IDLTLDQILEKL
-347 KDWAQDWFD
+347 KEWAQDWYD

-366 TGALDLPLTVATGAA
+366 TGAKDLPLTVATGAA

-394 WFPPFSVPIPNLR
+394 WFPPFSIPIPTLR

-415 VDQGKENASG
+415 VDQGKENVSA
-425 VETSTVDVA
+425 VEISTDVA
-434 ENQTVIDSLV
+434 ENQSVIDSLV

-477 GVDSV
+477 GVDAV

-496 GVVSQDIETYSD
+496 GVVSQDTETYSD

>member
-24 FIFATLG
+24 FIFTTLG
-31 APPAQALGVESV
+31 APPAQALGVEAV
-43 ALFGLASVL
+43 AVFGLASVL

-104 YIKMQVQNGKTY
+104 YIKMQVKNGKTY

-129 AENGV
+129 AKKGVYDEGGIAVDSDMFSEQGILNASGGASSFPIGLNRLLADGSFFVRDSATFDFSQIQSYFHLDGLPNISGSYPWDTVRWVCGWNKNNNKFCIVYSRSNSFSLNIISVNGV
-134 YNSGS
+134 KC
-139 VSSDISAGNQYSV
+139 
-152 ASLSLA
+152 LSP
-158 SFSDSVT
+158 
-165 AMDSLSMNHYGYGFN
+165 SMTPQGYTTT
-180 SSEFQHLLNL
+180 
-190 AESESGI
+190 
-197 DFLSLYDM
+197 
-205 YFFGSWVQGNGI
+205 
-217 FYQIVFCKNNG
+217 NNG
-228 NTGTFYP
+228 KTWNF
-235 EYTSNNQYN
+235 E
-244 DYNNISFFPRRYS
+244 DYYKPDY
-257 YSSKSAVISM
+257 
-267 YFNGSKYQGINQ
+267 
-279 NDFVNTTIFPQA
+279 
-291 PLSLTLG
+291 LWTLD
-298 TRSENGTV
+298 
-306 LSVSGSN
+306 GSN
-313 VGLVVDSNST
+313 VVNGLANFLPMVNSANDT

-335 VDLTLDQVLQKL
+335 VDLTLDQVLEKL
-347 KDWAQDWFD
+347 KEWAQDWFD

-366 TGALDLPLTVATGAA
+366 TGALDLPLTVAAGAA

-394 WFPPFSVPIPNLR
+394 WFPSFGVPVPTLR

-415 VDQGKENASG
+415 VDQGKENASA

-434 ENQTVIDSLV
+434 ENQSVIDSLV

-477 GVDSV
+477 GVNSV

-539 LVTFFREGMALL
+539 FVTFFREGMALL

>member
-43 ALFGLASVL
+43 AVFGLASVL

-65 NEQGQATLQKMV
+65 DEQGQATLQKMV

-116 LDSRVFAW
+116 LDARVFAW

-129 AENGV
+129 AQNGV
-134 YNSGS
+134 YDEGS
-139 VSSDISAGNQYSV
+139 FVPFLNPDYSV
-152 ASLSLA
+152 FDTGVKYSFTDLTFVNPLSIPLFSQYITTWSNYNTYDWTTAVVFFADTNGYYSDYLPNILCVFGNSLKPHSIGLYRY
-158 SFSDSVT
+158 DSYVKIYY
-165 AMDSLSMNHYGYGFN
+165 NFN
-180 SSEFQHLLNL
+180 SSDTFIP
-190 AESESGI
+190 AIYFYSGRYES
-197 DFLSLYDM
+197 
-205 YFFGSWVQGNGI
+205 
-217 FYQIVFCKNNG
+217 
-228 NTGTFYP
+228 
-235 EYTSNNQYN
+235 
-244 DYNNISFFPRRYS
+244 
-257 YSSKSAVISM
+257 
-267 YFNGSKYQGINQ
+267 
-279 NDFVNTTIFPQA
+279 NTTVPSRTSRNYSLNHSFISYYSA
-291 PLSLTLG
+291 SNIGSLS
-298 TRSENGTV
+298 
-306 LSVSGSN
+306 SN
-313 VGLVVDSNST
+313 ET

-335 VDLTLDQVLQKL
+335 IDLTLDQVLEKL
-347 KDWAQDWFD
+347 KEWAQDWYD

-366 TGALDLPLTVATGAA
+366 AGAKDLPLTVATGAA

-394 WFPPFSVPIPNLR
+394 WFPPFSIPIPNLR

-415 VDQGKENASG
+415 VDQGKENASS
-425 VETSTVDVA
+425 VETSTDVA
-434 ENQTVIDSLV
+434 ENQSVIDSLV

-477 GVDSV
+477 GVDAV

-517 DFELDGKTYPVELTI
+517 DFQLDGATYPLELVI

-551 LVAELIGSE
+551 LIAELIGVE

>member
-1 MAAFASCRRSG
+1 MAFFASYRRSG
-12 WVRLLVVILCAL
+12 WVRLLVLILCAL

-43 ALFGLASVL
+43 AVFGLASVL
-52 SAATAALGFKLAS
+52 SAATAALGFKLSS

-134 YNSGS
+134 YNTGSLSWPSYSVGSSVVYSPRISYFDLLSLFPDNSRDLFNSLISHYDLNLSQSVYNMTFESDTDGTLRAHFVISKVFDSLPVQSDGDRLYVGGSSFYGKLYEVVSRPSSSSLDYNSVNIGCYLWLNFYKYYSSSGDS
-139 VSSDISAGNQYSV
+139 FFVSSNLGDAVSSSGN
-152 ASLSLA
+152 
-158 SFSDSVT
+158 D
-165 AMDSLSMNHYGYGFN
+165 
-180 SSEFQHLLNL
+180 
-190 AESESGI
+190 
-197 DFLSLYDM
+197 
-205 YFFGSWVQGNGI
+205 
-217 FYQIVFCKNNG
+217 
-228 NTGTFYP
+228 
-235 EYTSNNQYN
+235 
-244 DYNNISFFPRRYS
+244 
-257 YSSKSAVISM
+257 
-267 YFNGSKYQGINQ
+267 
-279 NDFVNTTIFPQA
+279 
-291 PLSLTLG
+291 
-298 TRSENGTV
+298 
-306 LSVSGSN
+306 
-313 VGLVVDSNST
+313 T

-335 VDLTLDQVLQKL
+335 IDLTLDQILEKL
-347 KDWAQDWFD
+347 KEWAQDWYD

-366 TGALDLPLTVATGAA
+366 AGAKDLPLTVATGAA

-394 WFPPFSVPIPNLR
+394 WFPPFSIPIPNLR

-415 VDQGKENASG
+415 VDQGKENASA

-477 GVDSV
+477 GVDAV

-517 DFELDGKTYPVELTI
+517 DFQLDGATYPLELVI

-551 LVAELIGSE
+551 LIAELIGAE

>member
-24 FIFATLG
+24 FIFATIG
-31 APPAQALGVESV
+31 APPAHALAVESV
-43 ALFGLASVL
+43 AVFGLASVL

-82 VAWATGFV
+82 VAWATGFI

-134 YNSGS
+134 YSDDSETWPDYEAGTYLVIKQGNMTYQQVSSYFPAKAQEVFSKLISQYDLDLSHKVYQLSDTWYRYGEIFRIDVLSDSMIGKEAKIFASDKPYIGYGNGSGLILDAKTYEWRSLWPEDDFTVGDFS
-139 VSSDISAGNQYSV
+139 VSNPFYLKLTHGTYDN
-152 ASLSLA
+152 
-158 SFSDSVT
+158 
-165 AMDSLSMNHYGYGFN
+165 N
-180 SSEFQHLLNL
+180 
-190 AESESGI
+190 AET
-197 DFLSLYDM
+197 
-205 YFFGSWVQGNGI
+205 W
-217 FYQIVFCKNNG
+217 C
-228 NTGTFYP
+228 
-235 EYTSNNQYN
+235 
-244 DYNNISFFPRRYS
+244 
-257 YSSKSAVISM
+257 
-267 YFNGSKYQGINQ
+267 
-279 NDFVNTTIFPQA
+279 
-291 PLSLTLG
+291 
-298 TRSENGTV
+298 
-306 LSVSGSN
+306 SN
-313 VGLVVDSNST
+313 VSDVVLTGNDT

-335 VDLTLDQVLQKL
+335 VDLTLDKILEKL
-347 KDWAQDWFD
+347 KEWAQDWYD

-366 TGALDLPLTVATGAA
+366 TGAKDLPLTVATGAA

-394 WFPPFSVPIPNLR
+394 WFPPFSIPIPNLR

-415 VDQGKENASG
+415 VDQGKENASAA
-425 VETSTVDVA
+425 ETSTVDVA
-434 ENQTVIDSLV
+434 ENQSVIDSLV

-465 PYDAYLLVTSSL
+465 PYDVYLLVTSSL
-477 GVDSV
+477 GVDAV
-482 GSDSIFGASPGDLD
+482 GSDSIFGASPGDLE
-496 GVVSQDIETYSD
+496 GVVSQDIDTYSD

-517 DFELDGKTYPVELTI
+517 DFELDGVMYPLDITI

>member
-12 WVRLLVVILCAL
+12 CVRVLVVILCAL
-24 FIFATLG
+24 FIFATIG

-43 ALFGLASVL
+43 AVFGLASVL
-52 SAATAALGFKLAS
+52 SAATAALGFKLS
-65 NEQGQATLQKMV
+65 SDEQGQATLQKMV

-129 AENGV
+129 AKNGV
-134 YNSGS
+134 YDSSSAMQWDSSS
-139 VSSDISAGNQYSV
+139 VDFS
-152 ASLSLA
+152 SLA
-158 SFSDSVT
+158 PFDVTLSYLESYENASTQSNFHYDVDYFRKLIDAADIKPEDGYIFRFIFDLTNRAKRYYIYKIPSSYYSNVLHVGDQTFYQGSSIFPTEYHYLNTLGNEVEGITLWVTGYGYDIDGNTNRFGTDDSVK
-165 AMDSLSMNHYGYGFN
+165 
-180 SSEFQHLLNL
+180 
-190 AESESGI
+190 
-197 DFLSLYDM
+197 FLSSSILPLDLFVNEYS
-205 YFFGSWVQGNGI
+205 YRV
-217 FYQIVFCKNNG
+217 
-228 NTGTFYP
+228 GTISCTNLISF
-235 EYTSNNQYN
+235 TSN
-244 DYNNISFFPRRYS
+244 D
-257 YSSKSAVISM
+257 
-267 YFNGSKYQGINQ
+267 
-279 NDFVNTTIFPQA
+279 
-291 PLSLTLG
+291 
-298 TRSENGTV
+298 
-306 LSVSGSN
+306 
-313 VGLVVDSNST
+313 T

-335 VDLTLDQVLQKL
+335 VDLTLDQILEKL
-347 KDWAQDWFD
+347 KEWAQDWYD

-366 TGALDLPLTVATGAA
+366 TGAKDLPLTVATGAA

-415 VDQGKENASG
+415 VDQGKENVSS
-425 VETSTVDVA
+425 VETSTDVA
-434 ENQTVIDSLV
+434 ENQSVIDSLV
-444 NWALSYISPDTGLF
+444 NWALNYISPDTGLF

-477 GVDSV
+477 GVDAV

-517 DFELDGKTYPVELTI
+517 DFQLDGATYPLELVI

-551 LVAELIGSE
+551 LIAELIGAE